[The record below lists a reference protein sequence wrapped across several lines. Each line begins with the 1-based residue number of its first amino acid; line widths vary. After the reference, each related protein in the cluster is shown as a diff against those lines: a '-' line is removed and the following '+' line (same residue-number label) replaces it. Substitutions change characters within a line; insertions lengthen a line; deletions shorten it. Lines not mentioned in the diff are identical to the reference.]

1 MQFREL
7 TAADLPAAAK
17 LYLDYYN
24 GVEDGAW
31 TETTTLRR
39 IRQVVTHMDAYGLAA
54 VDGDALVAFAMGYF
68 EQYDDCFAYDLVE
81 IVVAADR
88 QNNGIGTAMMRE
100 LEMRV
105 KERGAMLVQLQAVN
119 DEHHERFYGKMVY
132 KNAKNLILKT
142 KIL

>member
-1 MQFREL
+1 MRFREL
-7 TAADLPAAAK
+7 TAADLSAAAK

-54 VDGDALVAFAMGYF
+54 VEGDALVAFAMGYF

-88 QNNGIGTAMMRE
+88 QNSGIGTALMRE

-119 DEHHERFYGKMVY
+119 DEHHERFYGKLGY
-132 KNAKNLILKT
+132 KDAKNLILKT

>member
-7 TAADLPAAAK
+7 TAADLSAAAK

-24 GVEDGAW
+24 GVEDGTW

-88 QNNGIGTAMMRE
+88 QNSGIGTAMMRE

-119 DEHHERFYGKMVY
+119 DEHHERFYGKLGY
-132 KNAKNLILKT
+132 KDAKNLILKT

>member
-119 DEHHERFYGKMVY
+119 DEHHERFYGKMGY